1 MCILIDTMS
10 RTASDTRRRLLVAA
24 RELIE
29 AGNYSVG
36 LGAIGRR
43 AGVSRQ
49 AVYLHFASRAE
60 LLSALTGFIEDEGD
74 LGRLLAPVH
83 TAASG
88 VDALRCLIEAGA
100 RFEPQIHAMVQ
111 ASLRMQ
117 DDPTVAEVSRQRMQA
132 RFAAMRQVVAR
143 IAAEGRLSAGWDVE
157 TATGLLWSLT
167 APSAFDLL
175 VVQHGWS
182 PEHWAKA
189 TFQLLSDAFITAGG
203 SVAGGPGMTG
213 IEPV

>member
-1 MCILIDTMS
+1 MS
-10 RTASDTRRRLLVAA
+10 RTASDTRRRLLLAA

-29 AGNYSVG
+29 GGHYSVG

-60 LLSALTGFIEDEGD
+60 LLAALTSFIEDEAD
-74 LGRLLAPVH
+74 LGRLLAPVY

-88 VDALRCLIEAGA
+88 VEALRCLIEAGA

-117 DDPTVAEVSRQRMQA
+117 DDPAVAELSRQRMQT

-143 IAAEGRLSAGWDVE
+143 IESEGRLSAGWDVD
-157 TATGLLWSLT
+157 TATGFLWSLT
-167 APSAFDLL
+167 APSTFDLL
-175 VVQHGWS
+175 VVQRGWS
-182 PEHWAKA
+182 PQHWAEA
-189 TFQLLSDAFITAGG
+189 TFQLLSDAFIT
-203 SVAGGPGMTG
+203 TG
-213 IEPV
+213 RPAAEDLD